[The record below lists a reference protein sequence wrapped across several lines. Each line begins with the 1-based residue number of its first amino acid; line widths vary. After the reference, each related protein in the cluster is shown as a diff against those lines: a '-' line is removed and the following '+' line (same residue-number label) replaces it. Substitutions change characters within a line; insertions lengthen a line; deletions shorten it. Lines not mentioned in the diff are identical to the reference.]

1 MDHRQLELK
10 FKVSVE
16 GLRTAE
22 EYPLGHKEAISY
34 EAINRYDEISDTT
47 HLLTITV
54 QVTREPGA
62 DMVEF
67 LRKKIQ
73 KLLSPMA
80 CTITRI

>member
-1 MDHRQLELK
+1 MELK
-10 FKVSVE
+10 FKISVE
-16 GLRTAE
+16 GLRTASE
-22 EYPLGHKEAISY
+22 FPLEHKAISY
-34 EAINRYDEISDTT
+34 EPVNLYDQETDTT

>member
-1 MDHRQLELK
+1 MELK

-22 EYPLGHKEAISY
+22 EYPLEHKAISY
-34 EAINRYDEISDTT
+34 ETINRYDEISDTT

-80 CTITRI
+80 CAITRI